1 MSRHAEPFSG
11 RTAAPVPAPVS
22 AADRRAGSEGDSNGR
37 VSTMEEVRKLVQ
49 RVFLIHQNGNAP
61 HAVAFC
67 GANRATGTTWVC
79 ATAAESLA
87 RESAASVCLID
98 ANLHSPSLHDSFG
111 IANTGGLVD
120 MTRTPRPATE
130 WAQKI
135 SSNLWIVTAGPPATA
150 ATARLNSQTLG
161 GRFAELRDAFDFLLI
176 DTPAMDVSS
185 DALILGRVAD
195 GIVLV
200 VASESTRRETA
211 RNAKTSFEI
220 AQIPVLGAV
229 LNKRTFPIPNAIYRK
244 I

>member
-1 MSRHAEPFSG
+1 MSRHVEPFSG

-22 AADRRAGSEGDSNGR
+22 AADRRAASERDPNGR
-37 VSTMEEVRKLVQ
+37 VSTMEEIRKLVQ

-87 RESAASVCLID
+87 RESAGSVCLVD

-111 IANTGGLVD
+111 IANTGGLVE
-120 MTRTPRPATE
+120 MTQTPRAATE
-130 WAQKI
+130 FAQRI
-135 SSNLWIVTAGPPATA
+135 SSNLWVITAGLPATA
-150 ATARLNSQTLG
+150 ATARLNGQTLG
-161 GRFAELRDAFDFLLI
+161 ERFAELRNAFDFLLI
-176 DTPAMDVSS
+176 DTPALDVSS
-185 DALILGRVAD
+185 DAVILGRVAD
-195 GIVLV
+195 GVVLV
-200 VASESTRRETA
+200 VASDSTRRETA

-220 AQIPVLGAV
+220 AQVPVLGAV
-229 LNKRTFPIPNAIYRK
+229 LNKRTFPIPSAIYRK